1 MAHFNNLIGTPPH
14 PTSAG
19 STTPPST
26 QSLIKFSGLI
36 LIPSFS
42 YPTGPLETLSSD
54 VWSSNLNTKLLAS
67 IGTANAFLRTITTF
81 SSRIIVVTPT
91 IASSLALPFNGVEA
105 AVVAGLDG
113 WVGSLRSEIGMAAP
127 GTSVVQIK
135 VGNMDMAALQEGGG
149 SRMDAS
155 AGEGQVMAWE
165 PAAREAYAQR
175 YMQQRQ
181 QQKDTGTGKVVKGSN
196 VRELHNAVFDA
207 LTQGRP
213 RAFWRVGS
221 GSLVYEVLG
230 RWMPSPLIRWMMGSG
245 RRADGVRAA

>member
-1 MAHFNNLIGTPPH
+1 MTRFNNLFSTPPM
-14 PTSAG
+14 PGSAA
-19 STTPPST
+19 PSSSAT
-26 QSLIKFSGLI
+26 ASLLKFSGLL

-42 YPTGPLETLSSD
+42 YPTGPLETLSSNL
-54 VWSSNLNTKLLAS
+54 WSSNLNVQLLAP
-67 IGTANAFLRTITTF
+67 IATASAFLRTITT
-81 SSRIIVVTPT
+81 SNSRIIVVTPT
-91 IASSLALPFNGVEA
+91 IASSLKLPFNGVEA

-113 WVGSLRSEIGMAAP
+113 WVGSLRSEIDMAAP

-135 VGNMDMAALQEGGG
+135 VGNMDIGALNEGGA

-155 AGEGQVMAWE
+155 LGEGQVMAWE

-213 RAFWRVGS
+213 RAIWRVGS

-230 RWMPSPLIRWMMGSG
+230 RWMPSPFVRWMMGSRRRVDGG
-245 RRADGVRAA
+245 RA

>member
-1 MAHFNNLIGTPPH
+1 MTRFNNLFSTPPT
-14 PTSAG
+14 PTSAA
-19 STTPPST
+19 PSASAT
-26 QSLIKFSGLI
+26 AHLLKFSGLL

-54 VWSSNLNTKLLAS
+54 LWSSNLNTKLLAP
-67 IGTANAFLRTITTF
+67 IATANAFLRTITA
-81 SSRIIVVTPT
+81 SGSRIIVVTPT
-91 IASSLALPFNGVEA
+91 IASSLALPFNGVET

-113 WVGSLRSEIGMAAP
+113 WVGSLRSEIDMAAP

-135 VGNMDMAALQEGGG
+135 VGNMDVGALNESG

-181 QQKDTGTGKVVKGSN
+181 QQKDTGTGKVVRGSH

-213 RAFWRVGS
+213 GAVWRVGS

-230 RWMPSPLIRWMMGSG
+230 RWMPSPFVRWMMGSR
-245 RRADGVRAA
+245 RRADGGRA

>member
-1 MAHFNNLIGTPPH
+1 MTRFNNLFSTPPMSTAAI
-14 PTSAG
+14 PSAPATG
-19 STTPPST
+19 N
-26 QSLIKFSGLI
+26 LLKFSGLL

-54 VWSSNLNTKLLAS
+54 VWSSNLNTKLVAP
-67 IGTANAFLRTITTF
+67 IATANAFLRTITA
-81 SSRIIVVTPT
+81 SGSRIIVVMPT
-91 IASSLALPFNGVEA
+91 IASSLMLPFNGVEA

-113 WVGSLRSEIGMAAP
+113 WVGSLRSEIDMAAP
-127 GTSVVQIK
+127 GTSIVQIR
-135 VGNMDMAALQEGGG
+135 VGNMDLDASNEGGG
-149 SRMDAS
+149 SRLDAS

-181 QQKDTGTGKVVKGSN
+181 QQKDTGTGKVMKGSN

-213 RAFWRVGS
+213 RAVWRVGS

-230 RWMPSPLIRWMMGSG
+230 RWMPSPFIRWMMGSR
-245 RRADGVRAA
+245 RRADGGRAS